1 MITEIVWVLKG
12 IIKRKVKGG
21 RGLRRIL
28 ILSDDDVRF
37 FFLKEK
43 RERVGK
49 MGVGLSTSPRYIQ

>member
-28 ILSDDDVRF
+28 ILSDDNVGYYTRF
-37 FFLKEK
+37 FFLIEK
-43 RERVGK
+43 RERKSG
-49 MGVGLSTSPRYIQ
+49 